1 MEEEE
6 KGVYSG
12 VCRKVKGEFHRDFIC
27 LQQEIQDVLRRGLSP
42 SSLWALLSGTRL
54 HWSLLLGAP
63 GDGQMSKTKRYR
75 DPSSFRVD
83 RVLAFI

>member
-12 VCRKVKGEFHRDFIC
+12 VCRDFNC

-42 SSLWALLSGTRL
+42 SSLWALLSGTGL
-54 HWSLLLGAP
+54 H
-63 GDGQMSKTKRYR
+63 
-75 DPSSFRVD
+75 
-83 RVLAFI
+83 